1 MEETKLEFMPFANRE
16 LNLDEVAKH
25 LDIVKDV
32 LAQVTDQYDDEGS
45 ERTDELA
52 EALDA
57 LEAASEIIN
66 DILVD
71 EL

>member
-1 MEETKLEFMPFANRE
+1 MESTLEFMPLANRE

-25 LDIVKDV
+25 LDVVRDV
-32 LAQVTDQYDDEGS
+32 LEQVVDQYDEDGS

-57 LEAASEIIN
+57 LENASEIIN
-66 DILVD
+66 GILMD

>member
-32 LAQVTDQYDDEGS
+32 LAQVADQYDDEGS

-52 EALDA
+52 EALEA

-66 DILVD
+66 DILMD